1 VKKQL
6 LAGGEDEVLP
16 AVHAFEY
23 FVLEFH
29 DPVAYRRLPRP
40 AAPALLENR
49 TENYLGPATEAAYSN
64 CVNLG
69 GGEVREGDGWC
80 KLCKTSRRH
89 RGPAIVYTNLRA
101 RGIVYS
107 FA

>member
-1 VKKQL
+1 VKLFVVKKQL

-29 DPVAYRRLPRP
+29 DPVAYRRLPWP

-49 TENYLGPATEAAYSN
+49 TEKLPGP
-64 CVNLG
+64 G
-69 GGEVREGDGWC
+69 
-80 KLCKTSRRH
+80 H
-89 RGPAIVYTNLRA
+89 
-101 RGIVYS
+101 
-107 FA
+107 